1 MKVAAISALALA
13 GSASAFVPAAPRS
26 GVTMKAD
33 GKFQHTT
40 PHWSTPLMLQ
50 TELWGGGGSGRR
62 SKGFTLNEA
71 MYSVLIPP
79 LCALAPP

>member
-33 GKFQHTT
+33 GKFQHTM

-50 TELWGGGGSGRR
+50 TELLGWWGKRP
-62 SKGFTLNEA
+62 KEQGFH
-71 MYSVLIPP
+71 PQ
-79 LCALAPP
+79 

>member
-33 GKFQHTT
+33 GKSQHTV
-40 PHWSTPLMLQ
+40 PHWSAPLMLQ
-50 TELWGGGGSGRR
+50 TELWGGGGSGQGARVSPSMR
-62 SKGFTLNEA
+62 L
-71 MYSVLIPP
+71 YILY
-79 LCALAPP
+79 